1 MAVNRWC
8 FAAGLAWLA
17 LVPAARGQGVA
28 FQPVVGAIPNGPTL
42 GVTPAVSI
50 DRRYVR
56 LGVNPQ
62 FIGVEGFNTFLVP
75 GAVGG
80 GPGGPG
86 GGGLGLGAVGGGQ
99 FRAGMDGIISP
110 AMESGFDGVPP
121 GYGFAGN
128 QGWVDVAP
136 EGFAAIPAGPQT
148 KHVAVPRA
156 GASKIAQR
164 GKNSR
169 A

>member
-1 MAVNRWC
+1 MDVIRRCSVVGAAVLLI
-8 FAAGLAWLA
+8 AHAVYA
-17 LVPAARGQGVA
+17 QGVA
-28 FQPVVGAIPNGPTL
+28 FQPVVGSLPNGPSL
-42 GVTPAVSI
+42 GVTPSVSI

-110 AMESGFDGVPP
+110 AMESGFNGVPP

-128 QGWVDVAP
+128 QGWV
-136 EGFAAIPAGPQT
+136 
-148 KHVAVPRA
+148 
-156 GASKIAQR
+156 
-164 GKNSR
+164 
-169 A
+169 